1 MNIKNNISLAN
12 ILACFLFIGLM
23 AIARVGH
30 AQINLA
36 YTQNSMFPDVTS
48 FSVVGGFIGPVPPP
62 ILPNNYCA
70 RLNSHSN
77 TEFGRCTEQLLH
89 SPYVGCTGVAIV
101 KSITNKRTGRALLP
115 DNQPSAVNGTSVGD
129 IVYASGEL
137 FGKANA
143 QTSTEERWLSVLCSA
158 HVGDTAPANATNDT
172 YTPYH
177 YLHPKQGF
185 TPGDSIELCVQE
197 RFINAKTDFTR
208 SGGLANRFSQM
219 TQASTGQSYCT
230 TIDSVAPSCEIVG
243 NLEINLGSVGIGK
256 PAYGTTENA
265 MLVCPSTSSIK
276 VTMVKENPEGNIAL
290 KGPSSN
296 TINAKVRMKV
306 GSSPEATEWS
316 GIVNSTTPIIFS
328 ADVANAGNEPGE
340 FSGQTVI
347 ILNNN

>member
-1 MNIKNNISLAN
+1 MNFKYNINPIKLISYFTFLAT
-12 ILACFLFIGLM
+12 IGM
-23 AIARVGH
+23 SSTVN
-30 AQINLA
+30 AQIYFASMQKGDYLDIFAAGGFLGPIPQISEKWCESAHSYDQSLMLCATNEDNINHESA
-36 YTQNSMFPDVTS
+36 ATQVGCSSLVEVTS
-48 FSVVGGFIGPVPPP
+48 MQNKTTNKPLSPTNQVRAVKVGGYIFSQ
-62 ILPNNYCA
+62 N
-70 RLNSHSN
+70 H
-77 TEFGRCTEQLLH
+77 
-89 SPYVGCTGVAIV
+89 
-101 KSITNKRTGRALLP
+101 
-115 DNQPSAVNGTSVGD
+115 
-129 IVYASGEL
+129 L
-137 FGKANA
+137 FGFNYVSKY
-143 QTSTEERWLSVLCSA
+143 RDWRSVLCSSHTA
-158 HVGDTAPANATNDT
+158 ESVAITPVTPGWGGHFMYPEQGFSFGDT
-172 YTPYH
+172 
-177 YLHPKQGF
+177 L
-185 TPGDSIELCVQE
+185 ELCVKE
-197 RFINAKTDFTR
+197 TFVNVRGTGVSYSNYATK
-208 SGGLANRFSQM
+208 
-219 TQASTGQSYCT
+219 GQSYCT